1 MKNIFYSIHTVKIFT
16 LLLLLTVLGTQ
27 AQRSRVSFD
36 HIGTKEGL
44 SESNILCIVQ
54 DSRGFMWFGTWDGLN
69 RYDGYKITVFKN
81 IPSDAQSISNNFINK
96 IVEDKKGNLWIA
108 TSGGLNYFDRKKET
122 FTRYL
127 HQPNNSNSL
136 RANSVADLVVDQA
149 GKLWIGTNQG
159 LDLYDPA
166 SNSFKHIPL
175 IRNNLPGTPE
185 PIRCMYK
192 DSHDRIW
199 VSVKDNGLLLYA
211 DEKQLTNFRR
221 DLNDSNSIASNNINT
236 IFEDSQHRIWFGANG
251 RGLDLLDEA
260 HHRFVHYHTILN
272 SALKQEDVILAINE
286 DADQH
291 LWVSVEN
298 LGLLVFTPGKN
309 FAALYAHDEI
319 DHESITN
326 NSVYGIYRDNKQN
339 IWLANFA
346 GWVDVAFRDKYLFQH
361 YKRMLNINSIS
372 HNQVMHIREDRQH
385 QIWLSTDGGGLDI
398 FDPVQNKFTNYKHND
413 ADPYSISGNH
423 VLCTMEDHAGNTWI
437 GTWKTGI
444 NVMDANKRVI
454 KRFTATADTGS
465 IGSNNA
471 WKIFEDRSNNIWVAT
486 YGAGVERLNADGKTF
501 THYRFISADSNAICS
516 TDINNIFQDSDGDIW
531 FSSED
536 NGFCIWNHQT
546 GKFTRFAHHEGQNS
560 VSNNCVNSFYEDKDH
575 NFWIGTL
582 NGLNKFNKNTG
593 LFKIYTA
600 ADGLAGDYV
609 FGILKDEYQH
619 FWLSTNKG
627 ISQFNPTTGAFKNYG
642 TADGLQS
649 NEFKQLSYCHASD
662 GAMYFG
668 GINGFNKFYPAKI
681 KRISFDP
688 PLVFTGIS
696 IYSKTVEV
704 EKSNAPSPL
713 KQSISESTEIT
724 LPYSNDVFSI
734 EFASLNYSD
743 ADKKKYAYWLEG
755 FDKTWSEFSST
766 RSVTYTHLDPGDY
779 TFHLRGLDNDGKIS
793 STVKSLHIYI
803 RPPFWLTWWFKVFG
817 IIASFGILY
826 LAYKIRVKEIKKQQR
841 QLEYLVSMQTSK
853 LSATALESNLSKERE
868 KLLRQEAEALNEEL
882 QEKNKELEQF
892 AYVASHDLQ
901 EPLRTTVS
909 FVKRLEKFNKDKLD
923 EKSSKYLHFIVEATN
938 RMQVLIKDLL
948 EFSRIGKAMKV
959 QQVDTNK
966 VLENVKADLSVAI
979 HESGAVIN
987 AQGLPLI
994 NGYPTEIKALFQ
1006 NLLSNAIK
1014 FRKAETKP
1022 VIDIT
1027 VQEME
1032 TCWYFIF
1039 KDNGIGIAEEHFNRI
1054 FAIFQRLH
1062 SSSEYAGSGI
1072 GLAHCKKIV
1081 ELHGGNIWLS
1091 SVPGQGSEF
1100 HFDIAKQMEEN
1111 RDGKSI

>member
-1 MKNIFYSIHTVKIFT
+1 MKNIFYSTCPGKAFT
-16 LLLLLTVLGTQ
+16 LLLLLTALGSQ

-54 DSRGFMWFGTWDGLN
+54 DNRGFMWFGTWDGLN

-81 IPSDAQSISNNFINK
+81 SPSDTQSISNNFINK

-122 FTRYL
+122 FARYL

-136 RANSVADLVVDQA
+136 RANSVADLVVDET

-166 SNSFKHIPL
+166 TNIFKHITL
-175 IRNNLPGTPE
+175 IKNNLPGTSE

-192 DSHDRIW
+192 DSRNRIW
-199 VSVKDNGLLLYA
+199 ISVKDNGLLMYQDSA
-211 DEKQLTNFRR
+211 QPVAYSRSF
-221 DLNDSNSIASNNINT
+221 NDTLSIASNNINT
-236 IFEDSQHRIWFGANG
+236 IFEDSHRRLWFGNNG
-251 RGLDLLDEA
+251 RGLDLWAEEQN
-260 HHRFVHYHTILN
+260 RFIHYHTVVSSI
-272 SALKQEDVILAINE
+272 LKQDDVILAINE

-298 LGLLVFTPGKN
+298 VGLVVFTPGKN

-339 IWLANFA
+339 MWLANFA
-346 GWVDVAFRDKYLFQH
+346 GWIDVAIRDKFLFHH

-372 HNQVMHIREDRQH
+372 HNQVMHIREDRHQ

-398 FDPVQNKFTNYKHND
+398 FDPVHEKFTNYKHSD
-413 ADPYSISGNH
+413 SDPYSISGNH

-444 NVMDANKRVI
+444 NVMDVNKRVI
-454 KRFTATADTGS
+454 KRFTSTEDPGS
-465 IGSNNA
+465 MGSNNA

-486 YGAGVERLNADGKTF
+486 YGAGVERLNPDGKTF
-501 THYRFISADSNAICS
+501 THYHFNSADSNTICS

-536 NGFCIWNHQT
+536 NGFCIWHHQT

-560 VSNNCVNSFYEDKDH
+560 VSNNCVNSFFEDKDH

-609 FGILKDEYQH
+609 FGILKDEGQYL
-619 FWLSTNKG
+619 WLSTNKG
-627 ISQFNPTTGAFKNYG
+627 LSQFNPATGFFKNYG

-649 NEFKQLSYCHASD
+649 NEFKQLSYCQASD

-681 KRISFDP
+681 KRVYFDP
-688 PLVFTGIS
+688 PLVFTDIS
-696 IYSKTVEV
+696 IYSKKVEV
-704 EKSNAPSPL
+704 EKSNAPSLL
-713 KQSISESTEIT
+713 KQSISESHDIT
-724 LPYSNDVFSI
+724 LPYSNDVFSL
-734 EFASLNYSD
+734 EFASLNYTD

-755 FDKTWSEFSST
+755 FDKTWSEFSAA

-779 TFHLRGLDNDGKIS
+779 TFHVRGIDNDGKIS
-793 STVKSLHIYI
+793 PTVKHLHIYI
-803 RPPFWLTWWFKVFG
+803 QPPFWLTWWFKLCGVAAFF
-817 IIASFGILY
+817 SVLY
-826 LAYKIRVKEIKKQQR
+826 LAYKVRVKEIRRQQR
-841 QLEYLVSMQTSK
+841 QLEYQVSMQTSK
-853 LSATALESNLSKERE
+853 LSATALESTLAKERE
-868 KLLRQEAEALNEEL
+868 KLLREEAEALNEEL

-909 FVKRLEKFNKDKLD
+909 FVNRLEKFNKDKLD
-923 EKSSKYLHFIVEATN
+923 EKSSRYLHFIVEATN

-959 QQVDTNK
+959 QQVDTGK
-966 VLENVKADLSVAI
+966 VLQNVLADLSVAI
-979 HESGAVIN
+979 NESGAIIN
-987 AQGLPLI
+987 VQGLPLI

-1014 FRKAETKP
+1014 FRKDKTKP
-1022 VIDIT
+1022 VIDIA

-1032 TCWYFIF
+1032 TCWYFTF

-1062 SSSEYAGSGI
+1062 STSEYAGSGI
-1072 GLAHCKKIV
+1072 GLSHCKKIV
-1081 ELHGGNIWLS
+1081 ELHGGNIWVT
-1091 SVPGQGSEF
+1091 SVKDEGSTF
-1100 HFDIAKQMEEN
+1100 HFDIAKELKE
-1111 RDGKSI
+1111 S